1 MNGFEFVEALRE
13 NQDWQDIPVITVTG
27 HDLTDEERNRLHG
40 QVESIITKDNLEPAG
55 LLQKMREVVVD
66 VLRQEQ
72 STEDTKRNAG

>member
-1 MNGFEFVEALRE
+1 
-13 NQDWQDIPVITVTG
+13 
-27 HDLTDEERNRLHG
+27 
-40 QVESIITKDNLEPAG
+40 VESIITKDNLEPAG